1 MGRATWQTNRGVVWY
16 ALVVSHVRL
25 FLVTCLALTGLAVP
39 GAVGAHVAVTQP
51 LLATV
56 GSPTAADAFQI
67 SLTDSTGAKL
77 THVDPGQYTINVHDY
92 STLHDFHLTGP
103 GVDQATAIETAST
116 ATWNVTFTDGT
127 YRYSCDAHPTSM
139 RGSFTSGTVV
149 TPPPVKKLVA
159 QVGPKRTI
167 SLKNASG
174 ARVKSLAAGKYKITV
189 KDLTKADNFHLI
201 APGVNRKTGVAFRG
215 TSTWTVTFRVG
226 AGKYR
231 SDAHRALHG
240 GFTVIATA

>member
-1 MGRATWQTNRGVVWY
+1 VWY

-25 FLVTCLALTGLAVP
+25 FVVACLALGALALP

-56 GSPTAADAFQI
+56 GSPSSPDAFQI
-67 SLTDSTGAKL
+67 SLTDSTGAKV
-77 THVDPGQYTINVHDY
+77 THVDPGQYTISVHDY
-92 STLHDFHLTGP
+92 ATLHDFHLTGP
-103 GVDQATAIETAST
+103 GVDQATAVETAST
-116 ATWNVTFTDGT
+116 TTWNVTFTDGT
-127 YRYSCDAHPTSM
+127 YRYLCDAHPTSM

-149 TPPPVKKLVA
+149 APPPVKKLVA

-167 SLKNASG
+167 SLKTASG

-215 TSTWTVTFRVG
+215 TTTWTVTFRVG
-226 AGKYR
+226 AAKFR
-231 SDAHRALHG
+231 SDAHRTLRG
-240 GFTVIATA
+240 GFTVRTA

>member
-1 MGRATWQTNRGVVWY
+1 
-16 ALVVSHVRL
+16 VSHVRL
-25 FLVTCLALTGLAVP
+25 FLVASLALAGLAVP
-39 GAVGAHVAVTQP
+39 GSVGARVAVTQP

-56 GSPTAADAFQI
+56 GSPTSPDAFEI
-67 SLTDSTGAKL
+67 SLTDSTGAKV
-77 THVDPGQYTINVHDY
+77 THVDPGQYAINVHDY

-149 TPPPVKKLVA
+149 APPPVKKLVA

-167 SLKNASG
+167 SLKSASG
-174 ARVKSLAAGKYKITV
+174 ARVKSVPAGKYKLTV

-201 APGVNRKTGVAFRG
+201 AAGVNRKTGVAFRG
-215 TSTWTVTFRVG
+215 TATWTVTFRVG

-231 SDAHRALHG
+231 SDAHRALRG
-240 GFTVIATA
+240 GFTVIGAG

>member
-1 MGRATWQTNRGVVWY
+1 MHVTRPFLTRKGTP
-16 ALVVSHVRL
+16 VSHVRL
-25 FLVTCLALTGLAVP
+25 FLVASLVLTGLAVP

-56 GSPTAADAFQI
+56 GSPSSPDAFQI
-67 SLTDSTGAKL
+67 SLTDSTGAKV
-77 THVDPGQYTINVHDY
+77 THVDPGQYTISVHDY
-92 STLHDFHLTGP
+92 STLHDFHLSGP
-103 GVDQATAIETAST
+103 GVDQATAVETAST
-116 ATWNVTFTDGT
+116 TTWNVTFTDGT
-127 YRYSCDAHPTSM
+127 YRYLCDAHPTSM
-139 RGSFTSGTVV
+139 LGSFTSGTVV
-149 TPPPVKKLVA
+149 APPPVKKLVA

-167 SLKNASG
+167 SIKTASG

-215 TSTWTVTFRVG
+215 TATWTVTFRVG

-240 GFTVIATA
+240 GFIVIGTA

>member
-1 MGRATWQTNRGVVWY
+1 
-16 ALVVSHVRL
+16 VSHVRL
-25 FLVTCLALTGLAVP
+25 FLVACLALTGLALP

-56 GSPTAADAFQI
+56 GSSSSPDAFQI
-67 SLTDSTGAKL
+67 SLTDSTGAKV
-77 THVDPGQYTINVHDY
+77 THVDPGQYTISVHDY
-92 STLHDFHLTGP
+92 SMLHDFHLTGP

-127 YRYSCDAHPTSM
+127 YRYVCDAHPTSL
-139 RGSFTSGTVV
+139 RGSLTSGTVV
-149 TPPPVKKLVA
+149 APPPVKKLVA

-167 SLKNASG
+167 SLKTASG
-174 ARVKSLAAGKYKITV
+174 ARVKSLAAGKYRITV
-189 KDLTKADNFHLI
+189 KDLAKADNFHLI

-215 TSTWTVTFRVG
+215 TAIWSVTFRVG

-231 SDAHRALHG
+231 SDAHRTLHA
-240 GFTVIATA
+240 GFTVIGAA

>member
-1 MGRATWQTNRGVVWY
+1 
-16 ALVVSHVRL
+16 VSHVRL
-25 FLVTCLALTGLAVP
+25 LFVASLALAGLAVP
-39 GAVGAHVAVTQP
+39 GSVGAHVAVTQP

-56 GSPTAADAFQI
+56 GSPTSPDAFEI
-67 SLTDSTGAKL
+67 SLTDSTGAKV

-103 GVDQATAIETAST
+103 GVDQATTIETAST
-116 ATWNVTFTDGT
+116 ATWNVSFTDGT

-149 TPPPVKKLVA
+149 APPPVKKLVA

-167 SLKNASG
+167 SLKTASG
-174 ARVKSLAAGKYKITV
+174 ARVKSLTAGKYKLTV

-201 APGVNRKTGVAFRG
+201 AAGVNRKTGVAFRG
-215 TSTWTVTFRVG
+215 TATWTVTFHVG

-231 SDAHRALHG
+231 SDAHSALHG
-240 GFTVIATA
+240 GFTVNGTG

>member
-1 MGRATWQTNRGVVWY
+1 MWY

-25 FLVTCLALTGLAVP
+25 FLLTCLALTGLAVP

-56 GSPTAADAFQI
+56 GSSSSPDVFPI
-67 SLTDSTGAKL
+67 SLTDSTGAKV
-77 THVDPGQYTINVHDY
+77 THVDPGQYTISVHDY

-103 GVDQATAIETAST
+103 GVDQATAVETAST
-116 ATWNVTFTDGT
+116 TTWNVTFTDGT
-127 YRYSCDAHPTSM
+127 YRYLCDAHPTSM

-149 TPPPVKKLVA
+149 APPPVKKLVA

-167 SLKNASG
+167 SLKTASG
-174 ARVKSLAAGKYKITV
+174 ARVKSLPAGKYKLTV

-215 TSTWTVTFRVG
+215 TTTWTVTFRVG
-226 AGKYR
+226 AAKFR
-231 SDAHRALHG
+231 SDAHRTLRG
-240 GFTVIATA
+240 GFTVRTA

>member
-1 MGRATWQTNRGVVWY
+1 VSY

-25 FLVTCLALTGLAVP
+25 FLVASLVLTGLAVP

-56 GSPTAADAFQI
+56 GSPSSPDAFQI
-67 SLTDSTGAKL
+67 SLTDSTGAKV
-77 THVDPGQYTINVHDY
+77 THVDPGQYTISVHDY
-92 STLHDFHLTGP
+92 STLHDFHLSGP
-103 GVDQATAIETAST
+103 GVDQATAVETAST

-127 YRYSCDAHPTSM
+127 YRYLCDAHPTSM
-139 RGSFTSGTVV
+139 LGSFTSGTVV
-149 TPPPVKKLVA
+149 APPPVKKLVA

-167 SLKNASG
+167 SIKTASG

-201 APGVNRKTGVAFRG
+201 APGVNRKTGVASRG
-215 TSTWTVTFRVG
+215 TTIWTVTFRIG
-226 AGKYR
+226 AAKYR
-231 SDAHRALHG
+231 SDAHRTLRG
-240 GFTVIATA
+240 GFTVIRTA